1 MRRSAAAVASFAVL
15 VGLASSGDAHII
27 PPRRAV
33 TVEADADG
41 VALLVAWTS
50 ERGPQG
56 SELLARATWGRR
68 GARARAAIRAM
79 AAAEALEGLEIL
91 ADGRPVKPSE
101 TRVKVRIETK
111 QPARLVAVVLITVPR
126 RGAHHLTLRD
136 TSQMQSRLMWTDRSD
151 GRASGPGKPGR
162 WLAGRRHLTLT
173 WTPSS

>member
-1 MRRSAAAVASFAVL
+1 MRRPLAAAAALAALAAFAP
-15 VGLASSGDAHII
+15 SGAAHII

-68 GARARAAIRAM
+68 GPRARSAIRAL

-91 ADGRPVKPSE
+91 ADGRPVKPTE
-101 TRVKVRIETK
+101 THVKVRVETRE
-111 QPARLVAVVLITVPR
+111 PARLVAVVLITVPR

-136 TSQMQSRLMWTDRSD
+136 TSQMQSRLMWTDRSR

-173 WTPSS
+173 WNPR